1 MSEPIELGR
10 LAGVV
15 GYHLRRA
22 QLRSYADYPPEATRR
37 GVTPP
42 HLAVL
47 LLVEANPGIKQ
58 TTLAKVLSLDR
69 STMVRMV
76 DRLEE
81 AKLIERGSS
90 RADRRVAPP
99 VLTAKGRAF
108 VDAILPKL
116 IESEDGWLARLS
128 AAERTTLLRLLSKI
142 TASNIVAGGN
152 NSR

>member
-1 MSEPIELGR
+1 VSEAIELGR

-22 QLRSYADYPPEATRR
+22 QLRSYAEYPAEATRR

-76 DRLEE
+76 DRLEQ

-90 RADRRVAPP
+90 RVDRRVAPP

-116 IESEDGWLARLS
+116 LESEDGWLAPLS

-142 TASNIVAGGN
+142 TASDIVAGRN